1 MIRAAATEATSML
14 HMRSCSAAS
23 ARHAAAGAYGRAL
36 DLAGNAA
43 AGAYGRALDLA
54 GNAAERS
61 FVERRLA
68 EARS

>member
-1 MIRAAATEATSML
+1 MP
-14 HMRSCSAAS
+14 HVRSCSAAS
-23 ARHAAAGAYGRAL
+23 AR
-36 DLAGNAA
+36 NAA